1 LPDLEV
7 YKTLIKTGFMNFLE
21 KITHSIRK
29 FYTFSRIKNKAVNL
43 KTYDENII
51 HEILDGRDKTLR
63 LLYRNY
69 RHAFM
74 QWAKPRFSLDDTIIE
89 DAFQDALEVF
99 YRNVVSGKLTT
110 LSAPLQNYLAGIGRL
125 KLLQYL
131 DKNSRIEY
139 PENITEEQSNS
150 IENFLETLV
159 ENEIEMEK
167 IVRLKLGFDK
177 LSDTCQLLLTKRFY
191 ENKSIDDITKEMNY
205 ENANTTSAALSRC
218 LKNLK
223 NHLQ

>member
-1 LPDLEV
+1 
-7 YKTLIKTGFMNFLE
+7 MNFLK
-21 KITHSIRK
+21 KITQSIRK

-43 KTYDENII
+43 KNYDEHII

-69 RHAFM
+69 RYAFM
-74 QWAKPRFSLDDTIIE
+74 QWAKPRFSLDDSIIE

-110 LSAPLQNYLAGIGRL
+110 LNAPLQNYLAGIGRL

-131 DKNSRIEY
+131 DKNSRIAY

-159 ENEIEMEK
+159 ENETEMEK
-167 IVRLKLGFDK
+167 IVRLKIGFDK
-177 LSDTCQLLLTKRFY
+177 LSETCQLLLTKRFY

>member
-1 LPDLEV
+1 MILT
-7 YKTLIKTGFMNFLE
+7 K
-21 KITHSIRK
+21 KITQIIRK
-29 FYTFSRIKNKAVNL
+29 FFTFSREKNNAINL
-43 KTYDENII
+43 KTYDDHII
-51 HEILDGRDKTLR
+51 HEILNGRDQTLR
-63 LLYRNY
+63 LLYRKY
-69 RHAFM
+69 RQHFM
-74 QWAKPRFSLDDTIIE
+74 NWAKPRFSLDETILE

-110 LSAPLQNYLAGIGRL
+110 LSAPLENYLAGIGRL

-139 PENITEEQSNS
+139 PENISEEQSTS

-159 ENEIEMEK
+159 EQETETEK
-167 IVRLKLGFDK
+167 IFHLKRGFDQ

-191 ENKSIDDITKEMNY
+191 ENKSIEDIAKEMNY

-223 NHLQ
+223 KLL

>member
-1 LPDLEV
+1 
-7 YKTLIKTGFMNFLE
+7 M
-21 KITHSIRK
+21 
-29 FYTFSRIKNKAVNL
+29 
-43 KTYDENII
+43 
-51 HEILDGRDKTLR
+51 
-63 LLYRNY
+63 
-69 RHAFM
+69 
-74 QWAKPRFSLDDTIIE
+74 
-89 DAFQDALEVF
+89 
-99 YRNVVSGKLTT
+99 
-110 LSAPLQNYLAGIGRL
+110 QNYLAGIGRL

-131 DKNSRIEY
+131 DKNSRIAY

-159 ENEIEMEK
+159 ENETEMEK
-167 IVRLKLGFDK
+167 IVRLKIGFDK
-177 LSDTCQLLLTKRFY
+177 LSETCQLLLTKRFY